1 MDIPEIKLKNINF
14 REITVQNIE
23 IPDWVKEYPASVPV
37 NAPITVEIGLPIVN
51 IPGCV
56 EAHEQ
61 NSSRERSGS
70 ISQDDPKGV
79 KTYCDAGVPSY
90 SPIQYEPENL
100 IPTRKDKFSGVDTR
114 DKTSKEETQQTPEVP
129 KTEGVPAVPPPS
141 TADIECPTQEQ
152 LSKEPIGFIFD
163 SGRKEVTG
171 YKLVGNQCIR
181 EVRDVPIIEQ
191 AINGLPP
198 TGTVITTG
206 GIAVVATTSA
216 LLAKPFADILLKVIK
231 PTVKKVLKKVAAI
244 RGKKPKVESVAER
257 RVEQRLRNEAIAKL
271 RSVAA
276 KSQKKK

>member
-1 MDIPEIKLKNINF
+1 MDILIKDIGIDNVNIPEIQVYQPPGWTTNPSAIF
-14 REITVQNIE
+14 AA
-23 IPDWVKEYPASVPV
+23 P
-37 NAPITVEIGLPIVN
+37 PITQEVGVPIVN
-51 IPGCV
+51 MPGCV

-61 NSSRERSGS
+61 NTTSERSGVLS
-70 ISQDDPKGV
+70 EDDPKGV
-79 KTYCDAGVPSY
+79 KTFCDAGTPSFNPMDYNRDELEITGERPVPEFKGSQ
-90 SPIQYEPENL
+90 PKN
-100 IPTRKDKFSGVDTR
+100 
-114 DKTSKEETQQTPEVP
+114 ETQPD
-129 KTEGVPAVPPPS
+129 PPS
-141 TADIECPTQEQ
+141 KDIPKETIPKIECPTQKQ
-152 LSKEPIGFIFD
+152 LSEEPIGFIFD

-244 RGKKPKVESVAER
+244 RGKQMKILSVKER
-257 RVEQRLRNEAIAKL
+257 QAEQRDRNQAIAKL
-271 RSVAA
+271 RAVKA
-276 KSQKKK
+276 KTKK